1 MKCIDIPAPYGYN
14 GGEKLAFGVKTM
26 TDTYSVP
33 LKTLVKEFNLEVTYA
48 STDFDAIRIT
58 VEDVARPG
66 LQLAGYFDHYEPMR
80 LQVMGNVEMSYV
92 DKLQPKERGAI
103 FDRLFSYK
111 FPALLIA
118 RDIPP
123 HAECLQMAQKH
134 NVTVLRTKEATSTIV
149 STIITYLKAALAPRI
164 TRHGVL
170 VEVYGEGVLLL
181 GESGVGKSE
190 TAIELI
196 KRGHRLVAD
205 DAVEIRKVSDK
216 TLVGSSPAN
225 IRHFMEL
232 RGVGIINAR
241 RIFGMGSV
249 KMTEKVD
256 MVISLEQWDKTKVY
270 DRMGMTNEY
279 MEIMGIKVPSLTIPV
294 KTGRNLAVIIE
305 VAAMNNRQKK
315 MGYNAAQELLRQLGM
330 TEDLPPETVKKD
342 DDDLY

>member
-1 MKCIDIPAPYGYN
+1 MKLYEGSIGSWYLVEQVREIVADTALSPIQADKKIYILDRVDQLGASAAN
-14 GGEKLAFGVKTM
+14 AF
-26 TDTYSVP
+26 
-33 LKTLVKEFNLEVTYA
+33 LKTLEEPADDVVMIRRINDSRLE
-48 STDFDAIRIT
+48 
-58 VEDVARPG
+58 
-66 LQLAGYFDHYEPMR
+66 
-80 LQVMGNVEMSYV
+80 
-92 DKLQPKERGAI
+92 
-103 FDRLFSYK
+103 
-111 FPALLIA
+111 
-118 RDIPP
+118 
-123 HAECLQMAQKH
+123 
-134 NVTVLRTKEATSTIV
+134 
-149 STIITYLKAALAPRI
+149 
-164 TRHGVL
+164 
-170 VEVYGEGVLLL
+170 
-181 GESGVGKSE
+181 GESPERV
-190 TAIELI
+190 
-196 KRGHRLVAD
+196 
-205 DAVEIRKVSDK
+205 
-216 TLVGSSPAN
+216 
-225 IRHFMEL
+225 RHFMEI